1 MSDFSHSLGAAGNSR
16 CPFSFDRDMKFE
28 HHHCRQRSLPAAVP
42 ELVRCHYHRMKKRT
56 KRILISA
63 LLATL
68 LEAILVGLATVAQRT
83 SNGQDIFTFCLMPFY
98 MIAAVLTHNAEDTSG
113 VLIYSLMF
121 LFFLGITYLA
131 QVMWARI
138 RKP

>member
-1 MSDFSHSLGAAGNSR
+1 
-16 CPFSFDRDMKFE
+16 
-28 HHHCRQRSLPAAVP
+28 
-42 ELVRCHYHRMKKRT
+42 MKKRT